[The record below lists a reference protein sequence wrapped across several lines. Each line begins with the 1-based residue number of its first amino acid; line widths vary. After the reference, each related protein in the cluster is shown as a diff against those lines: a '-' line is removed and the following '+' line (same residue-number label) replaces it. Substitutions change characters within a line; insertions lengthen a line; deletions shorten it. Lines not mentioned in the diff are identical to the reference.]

1 MRQEMLGFW
10 DAMASAGHMQTV
22 STSVKTDNHTNTSAL
37 SFLTGWMLFLLM
49 SVLLRWHMLL
59 ASSNS
64 SLMLVLSTSCSVL
77 KILHPLLIILSTGKH
92 KIACSVTN
100 TP

>member
-37 SFLTGWMLFLLM
+37 SFFDRLDALSPDVSSVKVAHAPGIIKLIAHARFKHFLLC
-49 SVLLRWHMLL
+49 
-59 ASSNS
+59 AKNS
-64 SLMLVLSTSCSVL
+64 APIINYFIDL
-77 KILHPLLIILSTGKH
+77 KT
-92 KIACSVTN
+92 
-100 TP
+100 